1 MQEILKAE
9 GLKKYF
15 GKVKAVD
22 GVDFSVSQGGLV
34 ALLGQNGA
42 GKSTNKLY
50 GKKLRYWTKRNAAR
64 VVSDIPEEDRCSV
77 ESIIVV
83 K

>member
-42 GKSTNKLY
+42 GKRLPC
-50 GKKLRYWTKRNAAR
+50 A
-64 VVSDIPEEDRCSV
+64 
-77 ESIIVV
+77 
-83 K
+83 

>member
-42 GKSTNKLY
+42 GKSTTIKLIT
-50 GKKLRYWTKRNAAR
+50 GILNPDEGA
-64 VVSDIPEEDRCSV
+64 ISV
-77 ESIIVV
+77 DGMNLSLIHI
-83 K
+83 